1 MHIVELT
8 MLVMLEHLLLM
19 LEPLLLLLEPLL
31 FFGYPIDYMFYLP
44 VLTMTSLSKD
54 IFKSTLEAIA
64 PRCSLIPVSSAI
76 QSAGPVDNRVS

>member
-19 LEPLLLLLEPLL
+19 LEPLLLLFEPLL

-44 VLTMTSLSKD
+44 VLRHD
-54 IFKSTLEAIA
+54 IFE
-64 PRCSLIPVSSAI
+64 
-76 QSAGPVDNRVS
+76 